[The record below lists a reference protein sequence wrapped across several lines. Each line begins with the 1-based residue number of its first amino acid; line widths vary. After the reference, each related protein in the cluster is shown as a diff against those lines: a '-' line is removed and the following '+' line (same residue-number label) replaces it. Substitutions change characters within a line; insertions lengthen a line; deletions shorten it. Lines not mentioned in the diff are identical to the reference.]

1 MSWHTLVYI
10 HTNSI
15 QMKAINAYY
24 LAGQPWYDPLSCCN
38 IIQLI
43 VQRCSI
49 CTVWLLTY
57 TVNNHHWQYTVQLS
71 LFCYNVQSRGCSDP
85 HRMPSNPSSIYVW
98 GAFTHNSST
107 YLSLSEGCW
116 QVAKALESR
125 KSLALSSQTPSPAI
139 TNEQQILECK
149 YSSYCAS
156 DQGLQGGSVGLNQS
170 DPSWNFAWY
179 CTLTRLHYTSPL
191 LYWFSLGTL
200 PNKSPLWESLSQHLF
215 LRNPS

>member
-1 MSWHTLVYI
+1 MCWHTLVYI

-57 TVNNHHWQYTVQLS
+57 TVNNHHWQHTVQLS

-98 GAFTHNSST
+98 GVFTHTAAPISLCQKAVGRLLKPWRAARAWHCLPKPHLQPLPMTNRYWSVST
-107 YLSLSEGCW
+107 PATVPLTRVSRVALWDWTKVTLPGTLLDTVPLLGFITLLHSRTGFLWECFLINHLYENLYLSIC
-116 QVAKALESR
+116 
-125 KSLALSSQTPSPAI
+125 
-139 TNEQQILECK
+139 
-149 YSSYCAS
+149 
-156 DQGLQGGSVGLNQS
+156 
-170 DPSWNFAWY
+170 F
-179 CTLTRLHYTSPL
+179 
-191 LYWFSLGTL
+191 
-200 PNKSPLWESLSQHLF
+200 
-215 LRNPS
+215 